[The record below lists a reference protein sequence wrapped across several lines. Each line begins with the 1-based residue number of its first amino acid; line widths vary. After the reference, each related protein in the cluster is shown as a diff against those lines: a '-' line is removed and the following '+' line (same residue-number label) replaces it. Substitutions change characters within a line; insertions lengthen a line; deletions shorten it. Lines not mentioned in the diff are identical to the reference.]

1 MLTPAAWGALL
12 SSDPAY
18 HDLSE
23 IVPDCLR
30 GSICIHDRH
39 PGRLFS
45 GKRQKSPAH
54 RSMKT
59 FLLTIQPILLSTIG
73 SPPGQ
78 AHWDR
83 EVEHESEIRCQPAG
97 CDFVGGPQPLKI
109 KAARESLIGKRGIEK
124 SVA

>member
-12 SSDPAY
+12 SSYPAY
-18 HDLSE
+18 YDLSE

-54 RSMKT
+54 LSMKT
-59 FLLTIQPILLSTIG
+59 FLLTVQPILLSAID
-73 SPPGQ
+73 SPSGQ
-78 AHWDR
+78 AY
-83 EVEHESEIRCQPAG
+83 
-97 CDFVGGPQPLKI
+97 
-109 KAARESLIGKRGIEK
+109 
-124 SVA
+124 